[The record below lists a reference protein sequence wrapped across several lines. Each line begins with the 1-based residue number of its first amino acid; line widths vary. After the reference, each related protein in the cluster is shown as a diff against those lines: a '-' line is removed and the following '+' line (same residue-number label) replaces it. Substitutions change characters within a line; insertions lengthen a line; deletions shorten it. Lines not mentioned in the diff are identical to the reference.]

1 MNYYYTNDDGL
12 CELLPIKTKEYT
24 LEELY
29 LVYDDMK
36 SKHRLTKSKYDTSEE
51 EITAYVRK
59 HTFKDITVD
68 ATDFNNL
75 TSKHDELRKNLTLC
89 ETALDGIR
97 GAIRY
102 YQALKLNDAYSEV
115 LPKYSEKQA
124 GPKTREKFNKEI
136 ASYLPNM
143 PRIYYGYMHSVSVY
157 DDKLGIDNNFY
168 ANESAFTTDNKFN
181 PSYRVLTLSD
191 SFSGKYP
198 VDWLVWAS
206 HIEKANERI
215 KKAFDALYDDI
226 KSLNTSLRIGA
237 TKMLSIAAHNL
248 KLE

>member
-12 CELLPIKTKEYT
+12 CELLPIQTKEYT

-29 LVYDDMK
+29 LVYDDTK
-36 SKHRLTKSKYDTSEE
+36 SQHLLTKSKYNTADEA
-51 EITAYVRK
+51 ITEYVRS
-59 HTFKDITVD
+59 HTIKDITVD
-68 ATDFNNL
+68 STEFNDL
-75 TSKHDELRKNLTLC
+75 TSKRDKLRKSLTLC

-143 PRIYYGYMHSVSVY
+143 PRIYHGSMYSMSVY

-181 PSYRVLTLSD
+181 QSYRVITPSD
-191 SFSGKYP
+191 SFSGNYP

-215 KKAFDALYDDI
+215 QKAFDALYADI
-226 KSLNTSLRIGA
+226 KSLNTSLCIGY

-248 KLE
+248 KLQ

>member
-12 CELLPIKTKEYT
+12 CELLPIQTKEYT

-29 LVYDDMK
+29 LVYDYMK
-36 SKHRLTKSKYDTSEE
+36 SQHRQTKSKYNTADE
-51 EITAYVRK
+51 EITEYVRS
-59 HTFKDITVD
+59 HTLKDIHVD
-68 ATDFNNL
+68 STEFNDL
-75 TSKHDELRKNLTLC
+75 TSKSDKLCKSLTLC

-102 YQALKLNDAYSEV
+102 YQALKLNEAYNAV
-115 LPKYSEKQA
+115 LPKYAEKQA
-124 GPKTREKFNKEI
+124 GPKTREKFQKEI
-136 ASYLPNM
+136 ASYLPNT
-143 PRIYYGYMHSVSVY
+143 PRIYHSSMYSMSVY

-181 PSYRVLTLSD
+181 PSYRVITPSD
-191 SFSGKYP
+191 SFSGNYP

-215 KKAFDALYDDI
+215 QKAFDALYADI
-226 KSLNTSLRIGA
+226 KSLNTSLCIGD

-248 KLE
+248 KLR